1 MGRTLALS
9 VAASGASGSW
19 VINDAVVIAHSVV
32 VQPHSVVVEI
42 ATAVRANQTV
52 VVVRTAAARVAV
64 VACTAV
70 GTASSD

>member
-32 VQPHSVVVEI
+32 VQPHSVEQYSEPVAVEP
-42 ATAVRANQTV
+42 AV
-52 VVVRTAAARVAV
+52 VVQTAAARVAV